1 MKKFHTRRPPAVR
14 ARRSAARG
22 FMLIEALVAILIF
35 SFGILGLIGLQANM
49 TKAQTSSKFRGD
61 AAYLAQQLI
70 GSMWADLPNMSS
82 YASANCSA
90 HTRCAD
96 WIAKRNST
104 LPSSAST
111 VTVNATTGEVSITI
125 TWSPP
130 DEGTHR
136 YTLTTSVRS

>member
-70 GSMWADLPNMSS
+70 GSMWADLPNMAS

-90 HTRCAD
+90 YTRCAD
-96 WIAKRNST
+96 WVAKRNAT
-104 LPSSAST
+104 LPSSTST
-111 VTVNATTGEVSITI
+111 VAVNVTTGEVSITI
-125 TWSPP
+125 TWNPP

-136 YTLTTSVRS
+136 YAITTSVRG